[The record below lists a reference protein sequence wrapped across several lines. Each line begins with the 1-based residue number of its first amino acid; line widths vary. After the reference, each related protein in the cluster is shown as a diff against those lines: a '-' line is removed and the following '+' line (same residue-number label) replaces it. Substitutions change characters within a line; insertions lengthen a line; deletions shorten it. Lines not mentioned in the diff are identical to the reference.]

1 MDALLHH
8 LLRSSAARFPGKE
21 AIVHRNRRMT
31 YAGTWRAVRSLASR
45 LKSAGLERGDR
56 LGVFLD
62 ASIPQALSGFRLLTA
77 IEQHRVCRSLYCPI
91 APLVNYHGVQGGNNL
106 NFSRLPCFRNLHT
119 FINALNA
126 WQPEE

>member
-1 MDALLHH
+1 MRSSSIRR
-8 LLRSSAARFPGKE
+8 LRSGLIAWRRESSFAAPARPSC
-21 AIVHRNRRMT
+21 T
-31 YAGTWRAVRSLASR
+31 T
-45 LKSAGLERGDR
+45 
-56 LGVFLD
+56 LD